1 MKKIW
6 CVTTTHHIER
16 HRAQWLNKKKGGFN
30 PRK

>member
-16 HRAQWLNKKKGGFN
+16 HEGKRASKKMSGFN
-30 PRK
+30 PRN